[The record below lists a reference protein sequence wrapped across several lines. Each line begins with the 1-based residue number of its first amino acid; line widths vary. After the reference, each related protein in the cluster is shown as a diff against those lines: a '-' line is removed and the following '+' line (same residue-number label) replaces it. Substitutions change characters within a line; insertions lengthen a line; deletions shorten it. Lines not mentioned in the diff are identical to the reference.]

1 MSTTRTRIQ
10 HSWLPFLFG
19 ACLGACLTFT
29 TRATSAEDRALVLD
43 HEIHGEEALLAV
55 DLHTGAVTQRAS
67 IAGKAEHLTEPS
79 LVLRTP
85 DGAHLAVISPGP
97 YEATFCCRLKP
108 KGPVIATL
116 LEGATL
122 AQTSR
127 VELGWG
133 LPSVHEGYSNKAALQ
148 EFTIPSP
155 DGRHVTVL
163 CAGYH
168 SKKPEEALPRELVT
182 FDMVSGQ
189 IEGRVALDRTIDAMW
204 GTAEGKTVVLFAAAT
219 KDKEALPAE
228 VLFVDL
234 AQHTVAQRIQLEGA
248 PAEPLM
254 AAGSPWLY
262 LLDPGNP
269 SNKKEKNVDGEV
281 TIVSVAERQVAARL
295 DAGSKPRALVWDE
308 DRQVVLVPS
317 DGPPV
322 EKGQTRVGELRA
334 FSGAQQAALVNVAEE
349 PHFLRLNGGRAYIF
363 GKRAVSVVGL
373 DGLRS
378 LSEFAL
384 DNADDVNELVF
395 SKDSKRGFVQYM
407 GSSRLSILDLE
418 TPRLVASVTTG
429 RGGIKFAKAL
439 GAMALSVAATTAS
452 YYQGQSVAMTQHQN
466 WFAYNVYNF
475 GVAAPKSSVV
485 VRPDGKF
492 AYALNTQTN
501 DVTVVDVP
509 TASVVSKEAAKG
521 QSLALLPGG
530 AKIAVLGKDELRLF
544 DTQTQ
549 LPGEPLPF
557 EGTLRFIGK
566 VSLVFTKDGQTAV
579 AYGGRALYLL
589 DAATG
594 AVRAQV
600 PGVMGVHSVI
610 FEGAETPKK

>member
-1 MSTTRTRIQ
+1 MSKSRTRIQ
-10 HSWLPFLFG
+10 HSWLAFLLS
-19 ACLGACLTFT
+19 ACLGACLTFAP
-29 TRATSAEDRALVLD
+29 RAVSAEDRALVLD
-43 HEIHGEEALLAV
+43 GKGQALLAV
-55 DLHTGAVTQRAS
+55 DLRTGAVTQRVS
-67 IAGKAEHLTEPS
+67 IAGDPS
-79 LVLRTP
+79 LILRSG
-85 DGAHLAVISPGP
+85 DGVRLAVLDHGP
-97 YEATFCCRLKP
+97 YKQTVCCHLQP
-108 KGPVIATL
+108 KGPMIATL
-116 LEGATL
+116 LDGATL
-122 AQTSR
+122 AQTAS

-133 LPSVHEGYSNKAALQ
+133 TPSVELAFFDRPALQ
-148 EFTIPSP
+148 EFSMPSP
-155 DGRHVTVL
+155 DGRRVTVL

-168 SKKPEEALPRELVT
+168 TKKPEETLPRELVT
-182 FDMVSGQ
+182 FDIVSGA
-189 IEGRVALDRTIDAMW
+189 IEGRIELDRAVSAMW
-204 GTAEGKTVVLFAAAT
+204 SASEGKTVVLFAAARKH
-219 KDKEALPAE
+219 KDEALPAE
-228 VLFVDL
+228 ILFVDL
-234 AQHTVAQRIQLEGA
+234 AQHVVTQRIQLSGA
-248 PAEPLM
+248 PAQPLM
-254 AAGSPWLY
+254 APGSQWLY

-269 SNKKEKNVDGEV
+269 SNKQEKNVNGEV
-281 TIVSVAERQVAARL
+281 TIVSVADRRVAARL
-295 DAGSKPRALVWDE
+295 NAGSKPRALVWDE

-322 EKGQTRVGELRA
+322 EKGQMRVGELRA
-334 FSGAQQAALVNVAEE
+334 FSGAQQTALVNVAEE
-349 PHFLRLNGGRAYIF
+349 PHFLRLNGDRAYVF

-373 DGLRS
+373 DGLRA
-378 LSEFAL
+378 LSEFSL
-384 DNADDVNELVF
+384 DDADDVNELVF

-429 RGGIKFAKAL
+429 RGGVKFAKAL

-452 YYQGQSVAMTQHQN
+452 YYQGQSMAMTQHQN
-466 WFAYNVYNF
+466 WFAYNIYNF
-475 GVAAPKSSVV
+475 GVAAPQSSVV

-530 AKIAVLGKDELRLF
+530 TKIAVLGEHEMRLF

-549 LPGEPLPF
+549 LPGEPLHF
-557 EGTLRFIGK
+557 EGAMR

-600 PGVMGVHSVI
+600 PGVMGVDSVI
-610 FEGAETPKK
+610 FEGAETHK